1 MGFHEA
7 ATIGSSITGS
17 HINMFTPQALRAVI
31 GITIAYYYCPAVLA
45 GKVFHFSTKFLGHTS
60 YTDIIGYNLK
70 TQPKLVR
77 FNSKVYTLSR
87 GVVEDDRVFTRWH

>member
-7 ATIGSSITGS
+7 AAICGSVTGR
-17 HINMFTPQALRAVI
+17 HINMLTPQALWAMI
-31 GITIAYYYCPAVLA
+31 GITIAYYYCPAVLT

-77 FNSKVYTLSR
+77 SNGKVDTLSR
-87 GVVEDDRVFTRWH
+87 GMAEDDCVFTR